1 MEALKK
7 DNEALKKDNKELT
20 KDKKKMKKDN
30 DKVDAK
36 NIALA
41 RDTVDSRST
50 KVKDVQILKDAQ
62 KRPS

>member
-1 MEALKK
+1 MLVEVHQ
-7 DNEALKKDNKELT
+7 
-20 KDKKKMKKDN
+20 
-30 DKVDAK
+30 VDAK

-62 KRPS
+62 KRAGSFDTEEK